1 MADSRYSVAA
11 ITAFT
16 RDALLACGV
25 PPADAELA
33 AKQMTEAD
41 VTGFDAHGI
50 VRLGGYIGWIKSG
63 GSMPR
68 PTSRCCSAHR
78 RQPLSMAMT
87 ASAIL

>member
-25 PPADAELA
+25 PPTDAELA

-50 VRLGGYIGWIKSG
+50 VRLGGYIGWINW
-63 GSMPR
+63 R
-68 PTSRCCSAHR
+68 EYLNEFT
-78 RQPLSMAMT
+78 PL
-87 ASAIL
+87 LF